1 MRVKRGAEMK
11 INQREIFQIAEK
23 IHKIYSEHG
32 KSDKKETVR
41 TLLKEYFKKMK
52 DEEQK
57 HTFL

>member
-1 MRVKRGAEMK
+1 MK

-32 KSDKKETVR
+32 KSDKKEQVR
-41 TLLKEYFKKMK
+41 ELLKDYFKKMK